1 MGRSTASRPKK
12 ARLALISLTFLIFAL
27 RKIVEKEI
35 DRSNA
40 TVPGDDKIGP
50 CDQVRVNYR
59 RVEFAEPSGTRN
71 ITRRVLF
78 LDCIMACVPTHSDSV
93 EEIAGIRNSE
103 AVEERLEEKQ
113 CQGLLWAYFV
123 GWSSVVWIQR

>member
-1 MGRSTASRPKK
+1 M
-12 ARLALISLTFLIFAL
+12 SLTFRIFAL

-35 DRSNA
+35 ERSNA
-40 TVPGDDKIGP
+40 TVPGDDKIAP
-50 CDQVRVNYR
+50 CEQVRVNYR
-59 RVEFAEPSGTRN
+59 PVEFAEPSGTRN

-78 LDCIMACVPTHSDSV
+78 LHCLMACVLTHSDSV

-113 CQGLLWAYFV
+113 CQGFLWAYFV
-123 GWSSVVWIQR
+123 GRSSVVWTQR